1 MVWVEWGNGWGGE
14 WVLALMY
21 NVITKKNEHF
31 VRMGTTAHRIKS
43 SGRKR
48 ERPLVEPEDKECL
61 VTWTKVGDL
70 KAWTLW
76 DSGSTTSGITPSYAE
91 LANIIVDTLE
101 TPHIL
106 QLGTVG
112 SRSIIKFGADVA
124 ISIGGRSH
132 LSYVD
137 VVNFD
142 HYDMIIGT
150 PFMRKNKVLL
160 DFQDNRVII
169 NGASIPAVKVEMKD
183 GDPRLRRYRATDK
196 KKQE

>member
-1 MVWVEWGNGWGGE
+1 MCVTA
-14 WVLALMY
+14 ALTVGPKPGTLM
-21 NVITKKNEHF
+21 KKDN
-31 VRMGTTAHRIKS
+31 RNYQIKS
-43 SGRKR
+43 SGRKK

-91 LANIIVDTLE
+91 LANIIIDTLE

-112 SRSIIKFGADVA
+112 SHSIIKLGADVA

-137 VVNFD
+137 VANFN
-142 HYDMIIGT
+142 HYDMIIGM
-150 PFMRKNKVLL
+150 PFMRKNKILL
-160 DFQDNRVII
+160 DFQDN
-169 NGASIPAVKVEMKD
+169 
-183 GDPRLRRYRATDK
+183 
-196 KKQE
+196 